1 MKEYILKTYNISKKY
16 KKNLV
21 VDNVSI
27 SVKRGDI
34 YGFIGQN
41 GAGKTT
47 IMKMITGL
55 VNPSEGYIEIFKEVE
70 KNKLNKERKRI
81 GALIETPA
89 LYLDMSASENLEL
102 LRIQKGVPG
111 SSCINEKLK
120 LVGLEN
126 TGKKKVKQFSLGMKQ
141 RLGIAMA
148 LLADPE
154 ILILDE
160 PVNGLDPKGIVE
172 IRDLLKKLNK
182 EKNMTI
188 IISSHLLS
196 ELNQIATCYGI
207 INHGKLIEE
216 ISQKEL
222 HNKCKKA
229 LRIKVDDIN
238 RAVVCLESVLKTTN
252 FKVLKDN
259 TIKLYDY
266 IDKQIEVS
274 KALISSNVIIEEI
287 VSIGDDLEDYF
298 MNLIGGSL

>member
-27 SVKRGDI
+27 SIKRGDI

-102 LRIQKGVPG
+102 LRIQKGIPG

-148 LLADPE
+148 LLSDPE

-196 ELNQIATCYGI
+196 ELNQVATCYGI
-207 INHGKLIEE
+207 INNGKLIEE
-216 ISQKEL
+216 ISKKEL
-222 HNKCKKA
+222 YNKCKKA

-252 FKVLKDN
+252 FKVLKNN

-266 IDKQIEVS
+266 IDSQIEVS

>member
-47 IMKMITGL
+47 LMKMITGL

-70 KNKLNKERKRI
+70 KNKINKERKRL

-89 LYLDMSASENLEL
+89 LYLDMSASENLEV
-102 LRIQKGVPG
+102 LRIQKGIPG
-111 SSCINEKLK
+111 SSCVNEKLK
-120 LVGLEN
+120 MVGLEN

-141 RLGIAMA
+141 KLGIAMA
-148 LLADPE
+148 LLSDPE

-196 ELNQIATCYGI
+196 ELNQVATCYGI
-207 INHGKLIEE
+207 INNGKLIEE

-222 HNKCKKA
+222 YDKCKKA

-238 RAVVCLESVLKTTN
+238 KAVVCLESVLKTTN
-252 FKVLKDN
+252 FKVLKNN

-266 IDKQIEVS
+266 IDNQIEVS
-274 KALISSNVIIEEI
+274 KALISSNVITEEI

-298 MNLIGGSL
+298 MNLIGGRL

>member
-21 VDNVSI
+21 VDNVNISI
-27 SVKRGDI
+27 KRGDI

-55 VNPSEGYIEIFKEVE
+55 VNPSEGYIEI
-70 KNKLNKERKRI
+70 
-81 GALIETPA
+81 
-89 LYLDMSASENLEL
+89 
-102 LRIQKGVPG
+102 LRIQKGIPG
-111 SSCINEKLK
+111 SSCVNEKLR

-148 LLADPE
+148 LLSDPE

-182 EKNMTI
+182 EKNMI
-188 IISSHLLS
+188 IITSSHLLS

-207 INHGKLIEE
+207 INYGKLIEE
-216 ISQKEL
+216 ISQK
-222 HNKCKKA
+222 
-229 LRIKVDDIN
+229 
-238 RAVVCLESVLKTTN
+238 
-252 FKVLKDN
+252 
-259 TIKLYDY
+259 
-266 IDKQIEVS
+266 
-274 KALISSNVIIEEI
+274 
-287 VSIGDDLEDYF
+287 
-298 MNLIGGSL
+298 

>member
-70 KNKLNKERKRI
+70 KNKINKERKRL

-89 LYLDMSASENLEL
+89 LYLDMSASENLEV
-102 LRIQKGVPG
+102 LRIQKGIPG
-111 SSCINEKLK
+111 SSCVNEKLK
-120 LVGLEN
+120 MVGLEN

-141 RLGIAMA
+141 KLGIAMA
-148 LLADPE
+148 LLSDPE

-196 ELNQIATCYGI
+196 ELNQVATCYGI
-207 INHGKLIEE
+207 INNGKLIEE

-222 HNKCKKA
+222 YDKCKKA

-238 RAVVCLESVLKTTN
+238 KAVVCLESVLKTTN
-252 FKVLKDN
+252 FKVLKNN

-266 IDKQIEVS
+266 IDNQIEVS
-274 KALISSNVIIEEI
+274 KALISSNVITEEI

-298 MNLIGGSL
+298 MNLIGGRL

>member
-70 KNKLNKERKRI
+70 KNKINKERKRL

-89 LYLDMSASENLEL
+89 LYLDMSASENLEV
-102 LRIQKGVPG
+102 LRIQKGIPG
-111 SSCINEKLK
+111 SSCVNEKLK
-120 LVGLEN
+120 MVGLEN

-148 LLADPE
+148 LLSDPE

-196 ELNQIATCYGI
+196 ELNQVATCYGI
-207 INHGKLIEE
+207 INNGKLIEE

-222 HNKCKKA
+222 YDKCKKA
-229 LRIKVDDIN
+229 LRIKVYDIN
-238 RAVVCLESVLKTTN
+238 KAVVCLESVLKTTN
-252 FKVLKDN
+252 FKVLKNN

-266 IDKQIEVS
+266 IDNQIEVS
-274 KALISSNVIIEEI
+274 KALISSNVITEEI

-298 MNLIGGSL
+298 MNLIGGRL

>member
-47 IMKMITGL
+47 IMKIITGL

-70 KNKLNKERKRI
+70 KNKINKERKRL

-89 LYLDMSASENLEL
+89 LYLDMSASENLEV
-102 LRIQKGVPG
+102 LRIQKGIPG
-111 SSCINEKLK
+111 SSCVNEKLK
-120 LVGLEN
+120 MVGLEN

-148 LLADPE
+148 LLSDPE

-196 ELNQIATCYGI
+196 ELNQVATCYGI
-207 INHGKLIEE
+207 INNGKLIEE

-222 HNKCKKA
+222 YDKCKKA

-238 RAVVCLESVLKTTN
+238 KAVVCLESVLKTTN
-252 FKVLKDN
+252 FKVLKNN

-266 IDKQIEVS
+266 IDNQIEVS
-274 KALISSNVIIEEI
+274 KALISSNVITEEI

-298 MNLIGGSL
+298 MNLIGGRL

>member
-70 KNKLNKERKRI
+70 KNKINKERKRL

-89 LYLDMSASENLEL
+89 LYLDMSASENLEV
-102 LRIQKGVPG
+102 LRIQKGIPG
-111 SSCINEKLK
+111 SSCVNEKLK
-120 LVGLEN
+120 MVGLEN

-148 LLADPE
+148 LLSDPE

-196 ELNQIATCYGI
+196 ELNQVATCYGI
-207 INHGKLIEE
+207 INNGKLIEE

-222 HNKCKKA
+222 YDKCKKA

-238 RAVVCLESVLKTTN
+238 KAVVCLESVLKTTN
-252 FKVLKDN
+252 FKVLKNN

-266 IDKQIEVS
+266 IDNQIEVS
-274 KALISSNVIIEEI
+274 KALISSNVITEEI

-298 MNLIGGSL
+298 MNLIGGRL

>member
-70 KNKLNKERKRI
+70 KNKINKERKRI
-81 GALIETPA
+81 GALIEIPA
-89 LYLDMSASENLEL
+89 LYLDMSASENLEV
-102 LRIQKGVPG
+102 LRIQKGIPG
-111 SSCINEKLK
+111 SSCVNEKLK

-148 LLADPE
+148 LLSDPE

-196 ELNQIATCYGI
+196 ELNQVATCYGI
-207 INHGKLIEE
+207 INNGKLIEE

-222 HNKCKKA
+222 YDKCKKA

-238 RAVVCLESVLKTTN
+238 KAVVCLESVLKTTN
-252 FKVLKDN
+252 FKVLKNN

-266 IDKQIEVS
+266 IDNQIEVS
-274 KALISSNVIIEEI
+274 KALISSNVITEEI

-298 MNLIGGSL
+298 MNLIGGRL